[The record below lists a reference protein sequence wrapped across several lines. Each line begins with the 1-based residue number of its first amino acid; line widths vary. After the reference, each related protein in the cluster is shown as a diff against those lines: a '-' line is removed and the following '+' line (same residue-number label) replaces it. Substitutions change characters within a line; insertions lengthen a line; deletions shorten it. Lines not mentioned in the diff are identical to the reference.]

1 MITLRNKYWNEKKY
15 LQIKYIK
22 QNTGVQVTKKSYKS
36 IQELKQTLFKKFWI
50 LSCHIV
56 SWLRQKVWEKSVI
69 QKLKSNLRKKYGKYF
84 FIELNRLICADHCA
98 KKKKSCI
105 FIMQEKSSLAVL
117 GSNTPL

>member
-50 LSCHIV
+50 LSCL
-56 SWLRQKVWEKSVI
+56 SWLRQKVWG
-69 QKLKSNLRKKYGKYF
+69 KKCHSK
-84 FIELNRLICADHCA
+84 IKKQS
-98 KKKKSCI
+98 KKKVWEILFHRVK
-105 FIMQEKSSLAVL
+105 
-117 GSNTPL
+117 

>member
-50 LSCHIV
+50 LSCL

-98 KKKKSCI
+98 KKNPVFLLCKRN
-105 FIMQEKSSLAVL
+105 LH
-117 GSNTPL
+117 